1 MVNITEINLDGENVI
16 KFTIRV
22 GDTIQLC
29 PPIAYPPYKTLNGT
43 KELAGFKLL
52 DEDLGDFEGMSAN
65 SNMCVKYKHKISG
78 KQIIQYI
85 SRGLGEKN
93 FYAVLDGVLVHD
105 HGSIFQGGPAF
116 ATYFAEGTPKGTDT

>member
-1 MVNITEINLDGENVI
+1 MALEMRNINLDGENVV
-16 KFTIRV
+16 KFTTRV

-29 PPIAYPPYKTLNGT
+29 PPIAYPAYSDVVGA
-43 KELAGFKLL
+43 KEALGFVLL
-52 DEDLGDFEGMSAN
+52 DKNLGDFEGKADG

-85 SRGLGEKN
+85 SAGLGEKS
-93 FYAVLDGVLVHD
+93 FYVILDGIQVHD

-116 ATYFAEGTPKGTDT
+116 ATYYAEAVPEGT